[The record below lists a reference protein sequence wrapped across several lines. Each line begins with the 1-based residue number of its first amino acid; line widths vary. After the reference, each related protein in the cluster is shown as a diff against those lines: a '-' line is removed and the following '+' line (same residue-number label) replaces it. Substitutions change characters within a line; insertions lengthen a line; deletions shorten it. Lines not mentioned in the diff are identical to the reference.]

1 AWRGPAEHGRGGA
14 AAGSRLR
21 AAAADDAAVDELAR
35 FLAGAR
41 SPAFVVGAGADS
53 REAWDALVELAERL
67 VVPVFQ
73 ESFGARAGFPQDHP
87 LFAGFLP
94 ADRPRLRERL
104 APYDAGLVVGAP
116 VFPQSPF
123 APGRVAASPTPAPL
137 LRDA

>member
-1 AWRGPAEHGRGGA
+1 GY
-14 AAGSRLR
+14 
-21 AAAADDAAVDELAR
+21 
-35 FLAGAR
+35 
-41 SPAFVVGAGADS
+41 VVGAGADDA
-53 REAWDALVELAERL
+53 ETGAALVELAERF

-94 ADRPRLRERL
+94 AARPRLRERL
-104 APYDAGLVVGAP
+104 APYDAVLVVGAP
-116 VFPQSPF
+116 VFRQSPF